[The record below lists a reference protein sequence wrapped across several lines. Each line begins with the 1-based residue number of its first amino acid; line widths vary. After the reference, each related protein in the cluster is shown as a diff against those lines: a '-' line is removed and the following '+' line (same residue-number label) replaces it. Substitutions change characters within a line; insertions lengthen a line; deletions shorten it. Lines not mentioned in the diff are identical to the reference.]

1 MLSTLL
7 VELSRLLVGRSA
19 AGQSKSH
26 DDVDDMEI
34 GMTLSRLADV
44 DVIESSNRRQQVV
57 VVDPEDRTGSGTRF
71 RIKINLVEQ
80 QEVAELKKILF

>member
-1 MLSTLL
+1 MTIH
-7 VELSRLLVGRSA
+7 R
-19 AGQSKSH
+19 
-26 DDVDDMEI
+26 DVNDAFVDI
-34 GMTLSRLADV
+34 

-80 QEVAELKKILF
+80 QEVAELKKNIVLADTSF

>member
-44 DVIESSNRRQQVV
+44 DVIEIGTTLSMLD
-57 VVDPEDRTGSGTRF
+57 VD
-71 RIKINLVEQ
+71 
-80 QEVAELKKILF
+80 ELPPSRPLNDI